1 MSTISESGMIIPDLY
16 PARHK
21 CFVHITICSALYRVQ
36 KRKFMI
42 TLFIYQIV
50 LEPGRHTYR
59 VTGTAGQQG
68 VYTMEQVRNSTIIFE
83 NHR

>member
-1 MSTISESGMIIPDLY
+1 MIIPDLY
-16 PARHK
+16 PTRPI
-21 CFVHITICSALYRVQ
+21 FLCSALYRVQ
-36 KRKFMI
+36 KSKFMI

-68 VYTMEQVRNSTIIFE
+68 VYTMEQVRNSSDLFK